1 MTIEEFKVEL
11 SQLLEKVRVD
21 TMLGKH
27 SREIVI
33 NLLINLLAPAI
44 IIGHRSGVGRRE
56 LVGLFEFLLDNEY
69 GPPESPLNPVSE

>member
-21 TMLGKH
+21 TI
-27 SREIVI
+27 EIVI
-33 NLLINLLAPAI
+33 NLLISLLAPAI

-69 GPPESPLNPVSE
+69 GPLNPVSESSE